1 MDNNSTCETQSSCC
15 ACKGGCGRKI
25 IWIALIAIAVFIV
38 YQLMPRESGQ
48 EQGEML
54 SVLLLCP
61 DQSCAEEMTE
71 IEIDK
76 PKIKLQALAIDKLKN
91 AESLAKA
98 EADYLKEIVNK
109 DWDCVITLSGDAE
122 KECSKL
128 KGKVAKFLHL
138 KALDSTNLKQDE
150 SALKEHLKKAKQ
162 EVEKELKEI

>member
-15 ACKGGCGRKI
+15 ACKGGCGGKI

-38 YQLMPRESGQ
+38 YQLMSRESGQ
-48 EQGEML
+48 EQGETL

-76 PKIKLQALAIDKLKN
+76 PKIKLQTLAVDKLKN
-91 AESLAKA
+91 AKSLAKA

-122 KECSKL
+122 KECAKL
-128 KGKVAKFLHL
+128 KGKVAKFVHL
-138 KALDSTNLKQDE
+138 KSLDSTKLKNDE
-150 SALKEHLKKAKQ
+150 AALKESLKKAKQ
-162 EVEKELKEI
+162 EVEGELKKI